1 MYARVYLYRRC
12 VWVCIAHQERVQMS
26 DLGLALVATTETMHH
41 GPKVLEEPA

>member
-12 VWVCIAHQERVQMS
+12 VWVRIARQERAQMS
-26 DLGLALVATTETMHH
+26 ELGLALVATTETMNH